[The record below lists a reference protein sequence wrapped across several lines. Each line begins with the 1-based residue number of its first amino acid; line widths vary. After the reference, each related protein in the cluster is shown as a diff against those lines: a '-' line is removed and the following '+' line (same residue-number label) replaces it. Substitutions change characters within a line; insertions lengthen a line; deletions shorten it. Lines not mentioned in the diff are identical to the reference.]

1 MIMLLDRLVG
11 VLAPFDCLVCSREGR
26 LICRDCMDS
35 VISPKA
41 STCFMCNRLT
51 KGWRTCA
58 GCNHKTKIRGVII
71 ASRYEGSVK
80 ELIKR
85 LKYHQAVS
93 AAEIIAELLAPK
105 VNTSEFDI
113 ITSVPASTRRQR
125 QRGYNQAELIA
136 KFLSRH
142 LKLPYKRALGKF
154 GHQRQVGT
162 KRGQR
167 LEQVKGTIY
176 VLNSKKVADRR
187 VLVVDDVVT
196 TGATISECAR
206 VLKSAGAK
214 SIWGLAVAK
223 H

>member
-1 MIMLLDRLVG
+1 MLLDRLIG
-11 VLAPFDCLVCSREGR
+11 VVAPFDCLVCSREGR
-26 LICRDCMDS
+26 LVCADCMGS
-35 VISPKA
+35 VINPKA
-41 STCFMCNRLT
+41 PTCFMCNKLS

-58 GCNHKTKIRGVII
+58 SCNRKTKIRGVII

-85 LKYHQAVS
+85 LKYHQAAS
-93 AAEIIAELLAPK
+93 AAGVIAELVAPK

-136 KFLSRH
+136 KFLSRQ
-142 LKLPYKRALGKF
+142 LKLPYKRALGKL

-167 LEQVKGTIY
+167 LEQVKGTVY
-176 VLNSKKVADRR
+176 VLNSKKVADKR

-206 VLKSAGAK
+206 VLKAAGAK